1 MNPQPLHI
9 YVHWPWC
16 QQKCPYCDFNSHALP
31 GKGVAN
37 QRVAYIDHLKAEL
50 AWWQPQL
57 AAQRPIASVFFGGGT
72 PSLMTSTEIG
82 SVIKSLQA
90 FGVWQNDTE
99 VTLECNPASITEH
112 QDQNYFTAL
121 KAEGVTRVSIGVQ
134 GLKAEWLGFLG
145 RGHSVEN
152 AKHTLAAAQN
162 AVLRVNADVIY
173 GLPTQ
178 SLPEWEDQLQQL
190 ATMGLEHIAAYQLT
204 IEPNTAFWGQV
215 QQGLWQPLD
224 TDSEADF
231 FAATRAILTARG
243 YENYEISNFAKPG
256 GACRH
261 NLGVWR
267 GEDYLGIGAG
277 AHGGVHLANGTF
289 VRTATRKHPEAYLKY
304 PIIFGHPNHFATWQT
319 PNAAQQV
326 QDALFAGLRLSEGV
340 ALKVLC
346 KTHGEAV
353 FARALD
359 KTALALFKQ
368 QNWLETYGVGDT
380 ERLRLTPTGWPLLS
394 GLLKEL
400 LPTLKA

>member
-1 MNPQPLHI
+1 L
-9 YVHWPWC
+9 
-16 QQKCPYCDFNSHALP
+16 
-31 GKGVAN
+31 
-37 QRVAYIDHLKAEL
+37 
-50 AWWQPQL
+50 
-57 AAQRPIASVFFGGGT
+57 
-72 PSLMTSTEIG
+72 
-82 SVIKSLQA
+82 
-90 FGVWQNDTE
+90 
-99 VTLECNPASITEH
+99 
-112 QDQNYFTAL
+112 
-121 KAEGVTRVSIGVQ
+121 
-134 GLKAEWLGFLG
+134 
-145 RGHSVEN
+145 
-152 AKHTLAAAQN
+152 
-162 AVLRVNADVIY
+162 
-173 GLPTQ
+173 
-178 SLPEWEDQLQQL
+178 
-190 ATMGLEHIAAYQLT
+190 
-204 IEPNTAFWGQV
+204 

-243 YENYEISNFAKPG
+243 YENYEISNFSKPG
-256 GACRH
+256 GVCRH

-368 QNWLETYGVGDT
+368 QNWLETYGEGDT